1 MGFLKRRGVGS
12 EIYYPTPLHLQECFA
27 YLGYKPGDLPVT
39 ERTSREC
46 LSLPIYPELTEE
58 MRRYVV
64 ETVAEFY
71 RSA

>member
-1 MGFLKRRGVGS
+1 
-12 EIYYPTPLHLQECFA
+12 
-27 YLGYKPGDLPVT
+27 VT
-39 ERTSREC
+39 ERASREC

-64 ETVAEFY
+64 DQIAEFY